1 MAGELPTLHIQ
12 LLGDFRLVYDDVPV
26 TTVNTPRVQALF
38 AYLVLH
44 RHAPQSRQR
53 LAFLL
58 WPDSTEAQ
66 ARNNLRQC
74 VYLLRQ
80 ALPDADRFLDADTH
94 TLQWMPDAPF
104 TLDVEDLQRAI
115 EQSSTLTSLQQA
127 ASLYRGEL
135 LPGCYD
141 DWILSKRELVQKQYA
156 ETLERLVSLLE
167 SQHDYRSA
175 IRYAERLLRSDPLR
189 EETYRLLI
197 RLYQLSG
204 HRTGALRI
212 YRTCARVL
220 KRELGEEPSP
230 ETRAAYEESQTAES
244 PPARTEA
251 SRSSRTNNLPM
262 YLTDFIG
269 RQQELEELKRLVFSP
284 GAHRVKTR
292 LLTLTGS
299 GGCGKTRLAIQLA
312 VDVMDTF
319 TDGVWFVDLAPLKDP
334 SLIPQTIASVLDI
347 QEQSRRTLMNTLLD
361 QLRSKHLLLI
371 LDNCEHM
378 MPLCAQI
385 VESLLRSCPHLQV
398 LATSRERLNVMGE
411 TVWRVPSLSLP
422 DAHDLTP
429 SVLSRSDAIRL
440 FVERACSVLPTFA
453 LDTGNA
459 ALIVQICQ
467 RLGGMP
473 LAIEL
478 ASARVTLLTPAQI
491 AARLDNVFQLLTQAN
506 RSAPIRHQT
515 LRATMDWSYDLLP
528 EKERILFH
536 RLSVFVGG
544 FTLEAV
550 DAVCADHMEQGG
562 ILSFEILGLLSGLLD
577 KSFVIVTDWKQGEQA
592 RYRLL
597 EPTWQYANERLLQS
611 GESEWLRRRHLEF
624 FLKMA
629 EEAEPHFSQTEQVV
643 WFDRLVLE
651 HDNLRAAIDW
661 SLQGSEPTAALRLT
675 GALWYFW
682 SARGYYSEGV
692 KRLLRAISLPEAV
705 MLSKARAKALW
716 ASGALLLWSD
726 SDVSQARPLLEE
738 ALAAGRQLGE
748 KWVIAE
754 SLNTLAAVALG
765 HKDYATA
772 RSYLDESLA
781 LSRELGD
788 KHNVGWSLA
797 YLGDVSL
804 LQVNYKQAQRL
815 LEESASVFRAMGDSN
830 SLAYPIRRFGQVALY
845 WDDYTQAAA
854 LFKESLILNRQVG
867 YTKGVV
873 ACLGALAGVAVR
885 QGQLVRAARLFGA
898 AETLLSVTAGKL
910 FPTDQIEH
918 DRDVAALQ
926 AQLDQVSLG
935 AMWSEG
941 RGMTLEQAI
950 DYALKPEEH

>member
-94 TLQWMPDAPF
+94 TVQWLPDASF
-104 TLDVEDLQRAI
+104 TLDMADFERSV
-115 EQSSTLTSLQQA
+115 EQSSSLTSLQQA
-127 ASLYRGEL
+127 VSLYRGEL

-141 DWILSKRELVQKQYA
+141 DWILSEREHLQKQFTVA
-156 ETLERLVSLLE
+156 LEQLVAQLV

-175 IRYAERLLRSDPLR
+175 IRCAERLLRSDPLR
-189 EETYRLLI
+189 EETYRQLI
-197 RLYQLSG
+197 RLYCLSG
-204 HRTGALRI
+204 HRTGALRV
-212 YRTCARVL
+212 YRTCVRVL

-230 ETRAAYEESQTAES
+230 ETRAAYEESQNAES

-251 SRSSRTNNLPM
+251 LRQSRTNNLPT

-269 RQQELEELKRLVFSP
+269 RQQELEELKRLVLSK
-284 GAHRVKTR
+284 GTRVVKTR

-299 GGCGKTRLAIQLA
+299 GGCGKTRLAVQLA
-312 VDVMDTF
+312 TDVMNIFVDS
-319 TDGVWFVDLAPLKDP
+319 VWLVDLAPLKDP
-334 SLIPQTIASVLDI
+334 TLIPQAIASVLDV
-347 QEQSRRTLMNTLLD
+347 QEQLRRTLMDTLLD
-361 QLRSKHLLLI
+361 YLQSKNLLLI

-378 MPLCAQI
+378 IPQCAQLI
-385 VESLLRSCPHLQV
+385 ELLLRSCPDLQV
-398 LATSRERLNVMGE
+398 LATSRERLNVTGE

-429 SVLSRSDAIRL
+429 SILCRSDAVRL
-440 FVERACSVLPTFA
+440 FVERAGAVLPTFA
-453 LDTGNA
+453 LDTNNA
-459 ALIVQICQ
+459 APIVQICH
-467 RLGGMP
+467 RLGGIP

-478 ASARVTLLTPAQI
+478 AAARVVMLTPAQI

-506 RSAPIRHQT
+506 RSAPLRHQT
-515 LRATMDWSYDLLP
+515 LGATMDWSYDLLA
-528 EKERILFH
+528 EKERILFR

-550 DAVCADHMEQGG
+550 EAVCADPMERGG
-562 ILSFEILGLLSGLLD
+562 VSLSEMLGLLSGLVD
-577 KSFVIVTDWKQGEQA
+577 KSLVMVIDWRQGEEA

-597 EPTWQYANERLLQS
+597 EPTWQYANEKLLQS
-611 GESEWLRRRHLEF
+611 GESERLRSRHLEF
-624 FLKMA
+624 FLNLA

-661 SLQGSEPTAALRLT
+661 SLQRTEPTAALRLT

-682 SARGYYSEGV
+682 SARGYYTEGV
-692 KRLLRAISLPEAV
+692 RRLTQAVSRADEA
-705 MLSKARAKALW
+705 MPSQARAKALR
-716 ASGALLLWSD
+716 AAGALLLWSD
-726 SDVSQARPLLEE
+726 SDGSQARPLLEK
-738 ALAAGRQLGE
+738 ALAMGRKLGA
-748 KWVIAE
+748 KRIIAE
-754 SLNTLAAVALG
+754 SLNTLGAVALG
-765 HKDYATA
+765 QKDYAAA
-772 RSYLDESLA
+772 RLYLDESLA

-797 YLGDVSL
+797 YLGDISL
-804 LQVNYKQAQRL
+804 LQLNYKQAQRL
-815 LEESASVFRAMGDSN
+815 FEESVSVFRGIGDSN
-830 SLAYPIRRFGQVALY
+830 SLAYPIRRLGQVAFY
-845 WDDYTQAAA
+845 RDDGKQATA

-867 YTKGVV
+867 YTKGVA

-885 QGQLVRAARLFGA
+885 QRQPIRAARLFGA
-898 AETLLSVTAGKL
+898 AEILLSVTAGKL

-941 RGMTLEQAI
+941 RAMPLEQAI
-950 DYALKPEEH
+950 DYALNSEEH